1 MCKAKIKIN
10 TNKLY
15 LSGEI
20 MKFDQSIVE
29 IITKRR
35 SVRTY
40 DTTKDVEQDK
50 VTIIKDA
57 MTVEKTEGFR
67 FDIATFNELKTRK
80 EKLGTYGFIKGAE
93 MFMVGIISEDYGERK
108 NQSINFGRTFERI
121 ILKATELGLGTC
133 WMVSTFN
140 RKQLTQRIN
149 IEDREHFAIVS
160 PLGYS
165 ARKKSPIERIMRQIP
180 KSDQRKPWNELFF
193 LENLE
198 TPITKE
204 STGEYSIALD
214 MLRLSPSAANTQPWR
229 IIKREDN
236 YDLYVLKD
244 KRGGRH
250 IIDCNFNDAGIAM
263 CHFELTT
270 EELGLKG
277 QWVEDKSRSD
287 IIEHGFVYV
296 SSWKI
301 SD

>member
-1 MCKAKIKIN
+1 
-10 TNKLY
+10 
-15 LSGEI
+15 
-20 MKFDQSIVE
+20 MKFNKSIVD

-40 DTTKDVEQDK
+40 DSTKNVEQEK
-50 VTIIKDA
+50 IELIKGA
-57 MTVEKTEGFR
+57 MAEEKTAGFR
-67 FDIATFNELKTRK
+67 FDIVTFSELKPRK
-80 EKLGTYGFIKGAE
+80 ERLGTYGFIKGAGL
-93 MFMVGIISEDYGERK
+93 FMVGIMNENSGDRK

-121 ILKATELGLGTC
+121 ILKATDLGLGTC

-140 RKQLTQRIN
+140 RKQLAQRIN
-149 IEDREHFAIVS
+149 IEDHEHFAIVS

-165 ARKKSPIERIMRQIP
+165 ALKKRPIERIMRKIP
-180 KSDQRKPWNELFF
+180 KSDQRKPWKELFF

-204 STGEYSIALD
+204 STGEYSMALD
-214 MLRLSPSAANTQPWR
+214 MLRLSPSAANSQPWR

-250 IIDCNFNDAGIAM
+250 LIDCNFNDAGIAM

-277 QWVEDKSRSD
+277 QWTEDKSRED
-287 IIEHGFVYV
+287 IIELGFVYV
-296 SSWKI
+296 SSWQI
-301 SD
+301 SE